1 MLMNPLKTSANVQDV
16 AVQKNSLKKPSLSR
30 GFQWCQVWMMFFA
43 QQNPPVQI
51 QNTAP
56 ASASVDESN
65 PAALWAS
72 VLNVIELLPAKFF
85 FSSRKLINIKDKK

>member
-16 AVQKNSLKKPSLSR
+16 AVQNNSLNETKSEPGLPMVP
-30 GFQWCQVWMMFFA
+30 GVDDVFA
-43 QQNPPVQI
+43 QQNPLYKFKTLLRLLQVLMR
-51 QNTAP
+51 
-56 ASASVDESN
+56 VN

-85 FSSRKLINIKDKK
+85 FSSREAYKYKG